1 MGMDKT
7 VTYPVNL
14 CLDKLPVLVIGG
26 GKVALRKVRGLLD
39 SGAIVTV
46 VAPEVVPELTKM
58 AGEGRIELFQRPYET
73 GEATEYRLVISATGD
88 DRVDWQVSYDAALAS
103 VFVNVADA
111 PKRCNFYLPAVVRR
125 GNLQISI
132 NSGGVAPFASRR
144 LRERLDR
151 WFGEEFTSWIETAGA
166 FRKAVLGSGADVA
179 TREALFDRFFAE
191 TLPALESDINPL
203 LAPLILPEAAWRSWI
218 TEATQGDRHIEG
230 ESHDGTA

>member
-1 MGMDKT
+1 VGMEKP

-46 VAPEVVPELTKM
+46 VAPEVVPELTEM
-58 AGEGRIELFQRPYET
+58 AGQGSIELFRRPYET
-73 GEATEYRLVISATGD
+73 GEATEYRLVISATGN

-103 VFVNVADA
+103 VFVNVADV
-111 PKRCNFYLPAVVRR
+111 PKRCNFFLPAVVRR

-132 NSGGVAPFASRR
+132 NTGGAAPFASRR

-151 WFGEEFTSWIETAGA
+151 WFGEEFTGWIESAGA
-166 FRKAVLGSGADVA
+166 FRQAVLGSGADDA

-191 TLPALESDINPL
+191 TLPALESEINPL
-203 LAPLILPEAAWRSWI
+203 PAPVIPPEATWQSWI
-218 TEATQGDRHIEG
+218 AEAAKGDRHLEG
-230 ESHDGTA
+230 EKHDGTA